1 MIRFYLRLKY
11 ITDFVIALL
20 GIIIASP
27 VMAAI
32 AVAIKIEDGG
42 PVLLRQQRTGRY
54 GEKFV
59 CYKFRSMKSDKVPFD
74 KHRPVIKDSN
84 QNLTKVG
91 KVIRK
96 LKFDEL
102 PQIVNVL
109 KGDMCFIG
117 PRPLLPVYDCEYQE
131 WELIKFEMRPGL
143 TGLSQVRGNGHLTI
157 KARKYYDAYYVLHA
171 SPLLDLKIIFKTI
184 AVLLVGEK
192 RFLKR
197 VPPEDYV
204 KLKNEVGK
212 RLKISDRTYKNFKVT
227 PTIGADIAVRTEN
240 AGTYGKSGA
249 DAALAEAAATGAV
262 QQKDDADKQDEN
274 GGNKPTE

>member
-1 MIRFYLRLKY
+1 MIRFYLKLKY

-27 VMAAI
+27 VMAVI

-262 QQKDDADKQDEN
+262 QQKDADKQSEN

>member
-27 VMAAI
+27 VMAVIAI
-32 AVAIKIEDGG
+32 AIKIEDGG

-227 PTIGADIAVRTEN
+227 PTIGADTAVRTEN

-262 QQKDDADKQDEN
+262 QQKDADKQDEN

>member
-27 VMAAI
+27 VMAVI

-74 KHRPVIKDSN
+74 KHRPVIKDNN

-262 QQKDDADKQDEN
+262 RQKDADKQSEN

>member
-1 MIRFYLRLKY
+1 
-11 ITDFVIALL
+11 
-20 GIIIASP
+20 
-27 VMAAI
+27 
-32 AVAIKIEDGG
+32 
-42 PVLLRQQRTGRY
+42 
-54 GEKFV
+54 
-59 CYKFRSMKSDKVPFD
+59 MKSDKVPFD

-131 WELIKFEMRPGL
+131 LIKFEMRPGL

-184 AVLLVGEK
+184 AVLFAGEK

-262 QQKDDADKQDEN
+262 QQKDADKQSEN

>member
-11 ITDFVIALL
+11 IADFIIALV
-20 GIIIASP
+20 GIIVASP
-27 VMAAI
+27 VLAVIAI
-32 AVAIKIEDGG
+32 AIKAEDGG

-54 GEKFV
+54 GEKFT

-84 QNLTKVG
+84 ANLTRVG

-102 PQIVNVL
+102 PQIINVL

-184 AVLLVGEK
+184 AVLFVGEK

-204 KLKNEVGK
+204 KLKGEVGK
-212 RLKISDRTYKNFKVT
+212 RLKISDRTYKNFKIT
-227 PTIGADIAVRTEN
+227 PTIGISTHTRTE
-240 AGTYGKSGA
+240 TYGKGTA
-249 DAALAEAAATGAV
+249 GAALAEAAASDGKNAE
-262 QQKDDADKQDEN
+262 DAHCQAEN
-274 GGNKPTE
+274 GNKNLHE

>member
-27 VMAAI
+27 VMAVI

-262 QQKDDADKQDEN
+262 QQKDADKQSEN

>member
-227 PTIGADIAVRTEN
+227 PTIGADIVVRTEN

-262 QQKDDADKQDEN
+262 QQKDADKQDEN

>member
-27 VMAAI
+27 VMAVI

-54 GEKFV
+54 GEKFT

-184 AVLLVGEK
+184 AVLLVGE
-192 RFLKR
+192 
-197 VPPEDYV
+197 
-204 KLKNEVGK
+204 
-212 RLKISDRTYKNFKVT
+212 
-227 PTIGADIAVRTEN
+227 
-240 AGTYGKSGA
+240 
-249 DAALAEAAATGAV
+249 
-262 QQKDDADKQDEN
+262 
-274 GGNKPTE
+274 

>member
-27 VMAAI
+27 VMAVI

-54 GEKFV
+54 GEKFT

-184 AVLLVGEK
+184 AVLFAGEK

-240 AGTYGKSGA
+240 AGTYGKSGT

-262 QQKDDADKQDEN
+262 QQKDADKQDEN

>member
-27 VMAAI
+27 VMAVI

-204 KLKNEVGK
+204 TLKNEVGK

-262 QQKDDADKQDEN
+262 QQKDADKQSEN

>member
-262 QQKDDADKQDEN
+262 QQKDADKQSEN

>member
-262 QQKDDADKQDEN
+262 QQKDAHKQDEN

>member
-84 QNLTKVG
+84 HNLTKVG

-262 QQKDDADKQDEN
+262 QQKDADKQDEN

>member
-1 MIRFYLRLKY
+1 M
-11 ITDFVIALL
+11 
-20 GIIIASP
+20 
-27 VMAAI
+27 
-32 AVAIKIEDGG
+32 
-42 PVLLRQQRTGRY
+42 
-54 GEKFV
+54 
-59 CYKFRSMKSDKVPFD
+59 
-74 KHRPVIKDSN
+74 
-84 QNLTKVG
+84 G

-143 TGLSQVRGNGHLTI
+143 TGLSQLRGNGHLTI

-184 AVLLVGEK
+184 AVLFAGEK

-262 QQKDDADKQDEN
+262 QQKDADKQSEN

>member
-27 VMAAI
+27 VMAVI

-262 QQKDDADKQDEN
+262 RQKDADKQDEN

>member
-1 MIRFYLRLKY
+1 MSSYNHFAFVYDDLTENVEYEKRFHYMMSFFKEYNIQNGARILDLACG
-11 ITDFVIALL
+11 TGSFSLL
-20 GIIIASP
+20 FANAGYRVTGMDASEQ
-27 VMAAI
+27 MLT
-32 AVAIKIEDGG
+32 VADSKCGG
-42 PVLLRQQRTGRY
+42 RAN
-54 GEKFV
+54 F
-59 CYKFRSMKSDKVPFD
+59 
-74 KHRPVIKDSN
+74 
-84 QNLTKVG
+84 
-91 KVIRK
+91 
-96 LKFDEL
+96 
-102 PQIVNVL
+102 L

-204 KLKNEVGK
+204 TLKNEVGK

-262 QQKDDADKQDEN
+262 RQKDADKQDEN

>member
-204 KLKNEVGK
+204 TLKNEVGK

-262 QQKDDADKQDEN
+262 QQKDADKQDEN

>member
-204 KLKNEVGK
+204 KLKNEVGR

-262 QQKDDADKQDEN
+262 QQKDADKQDEN

>member
-27 VMAAI
+27 VMAVIAI
-32 AVAIKIEDGG
+32 AIKIEDGG

-74 KHRPVIKDSN
+74 KRRPVIKDSN

-262 QQKDDADKQDEN
+262 QQKDADKQSEN

>member
-227 PTIGADIAVRTEN
+227 PTIGADIVVRTEN
-240 AGTYGKSGA
+240 AGTYGISGA

-262 QQKDDADKQDEN
+262 QQKDADKQDEN

>member
-27 VMAAI
+27 VMAVI

-262 QQKDDADKQDEN
+262 QQKDADKQDEN

>member
-204 KLKNEVGK
+204 TLKNEVGK

>member
-11 ITDFVIALL
+11 ITDFVIALI

-27 VMAAI
+27 VMAVI

-54 GEKFV
+54 GEKFT

-102 PQIVNVL
+102 PQIINIL
-109 KGDMCFIG
+109 KGDMCLIG

-157 KARKYYDAYYVLHA
+157 KARKFYDAYYVLHT

-184 AVLLVGEK
+184 AVLFVGEK

-204 KLKNEVGK
+204 KLKSEVGK
-212 RLKISDRTYKNFKVT
+212 RLKISDRTYKNFKIT
-227 PTIGADIAVRTEN
+227 PAATAARTEN
-240 AGTYGKSGA
+240 AGAYGKNGA
-249 DAALAEAAATGAV
+249 DAALAEAAATGDG
-262 QQKDDADKQDEN
+262 KKKDADGQTEN
-274 GGNKPTE
+274 ADRATE

>member
-102 PQIVNVL
+102 PQIVNIL

-262 QQKDDADKQDEN
+262 QQKDADKQDEN